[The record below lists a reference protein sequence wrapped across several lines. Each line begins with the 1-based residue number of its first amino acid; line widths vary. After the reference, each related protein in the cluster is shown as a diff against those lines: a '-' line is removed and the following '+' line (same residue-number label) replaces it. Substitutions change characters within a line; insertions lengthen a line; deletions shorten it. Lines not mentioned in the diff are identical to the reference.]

1 MAMDHPTESL
11 DAYQAAIRNNPHSVP
26 SLKACADIYRKHETR
41 EGYTKVRLLLR
52 ALTLSL
58 RRLLGPAI
66 SRCGLGCSCRRRWS
80 SCSAC

>member
-1 MAMDHPTESL
+1 MDHPTESL

-26 SLKACADIYRKHETR
+26 SLKACADIYRKQETR

-80 SCSAC
+80 FCNAC

>member
-1 MAMDHPTESL
+1 MDHPTESL

-52 ALTLSL
+52 A
-58 RRLLGPAI
+58 R
-66 SRCGLGCSCRRRWS
+66 
-80 SCSAC
+80 